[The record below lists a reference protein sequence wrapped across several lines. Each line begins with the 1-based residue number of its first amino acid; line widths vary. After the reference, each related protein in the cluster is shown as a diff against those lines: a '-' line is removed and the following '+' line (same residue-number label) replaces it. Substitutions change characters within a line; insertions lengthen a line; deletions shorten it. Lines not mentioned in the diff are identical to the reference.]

1 MLLPFIL
8 IVGLWGVLLLPGVLG
23 DMRSRP
29 VASTR
34 RFQESTAILAAV
46 LTTERGRTMLA
57 QRRASSRRRQTLLL
71 LGTSA
76 FGTLALAV
84 ATGAVWWLV
93 LTCLVDLAL
102 GGFIGALLAAKR
114 SHPAA
119 SADIIQLHSDEALLE
134 PVVNSASVRVLASA
148 R

>member
-46 LTTERGRTMLA
+46 STTDQGRSMLA
-57 QRRASSRRRQTLLL
+57 QRRASARRRQTLLL

-76 FGTLALAV
+76 FATLAMAV
-84 ATGAVWWLV
+84 ATGVVWWLV

-102 GGFIGALLAAKR
+102 GGFVGALLTAKR
-114 SHPAA
+114 NHPPT
-119 SADIIQLHSDEALLE
+119 SADVIQLRSNEVLAEAVIE
-134 PVVNSASVRVLASA
+134 STSVRVLASA